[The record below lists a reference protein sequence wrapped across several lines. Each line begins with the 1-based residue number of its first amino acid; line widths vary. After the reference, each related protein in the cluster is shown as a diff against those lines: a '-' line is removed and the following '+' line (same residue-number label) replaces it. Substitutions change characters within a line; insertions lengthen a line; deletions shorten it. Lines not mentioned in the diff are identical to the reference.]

1 MTKETINYVCCR
13 VQENTE
19 SNLGKVLELLSTITH
34 DECRYNYKLSDTTH
48 EMRMVII
55 QILQEVYKETRK

>member
-1 MTKETINYVCCR
+1 MNKETNYVCCR

-34 DECRYNYKLSDTTH
+34 DELRYNYKLSDTTH
-48 EMRMVII
+48 EMRLVIV